1 VRKKKGS
8 DESRGR
14 LQGLSESGLGRF
26 DGGERRDR
34 RGEGAEQNRGEKEA
48 SAAREGAAEEEAL
61 DAAVQVAEIAQAPAG
76 LVERKGRAGGHAG
89 TAPDFISGGLSRLGG
104 GR

>member
-1 VRKKKGS
+1 
-8 DESRGR
+8 
-14 LQGLSESGLGRF
+14 
-26 DGGERRDR
+26 DR

-104 GR
+104 GRRVWPPSCPGARGRRPRPRGARPRVSP